1 MSARRQGAD
10 GSGRATLPLLPRLGW
25 RNLWRNGRRTALTA
39 GGVAFAVFLVVT
51 TMCIQ
56 LGSYVSMK
64 DTATGLLAGHLQVQ
78 SAAYVEDER
87 LEATLD
93 RAAAL
98 VAQVAAQ
105 PGIAAVAPR
114 LEAFALASADERS
127 FGARILGVDPAAEAR
142 TVEFHERIVAGR
154 HIEAA
159 DDAVLGEALARNLDV
174 GLGDEVVLLGSAS
187 RGGVAALAVTVSG
200 LFRTGMAELD
210 RSLLLADLGA
220 VQEAFA
226 LEDAVHTLVV
236 RTADLDATDA
246 TARELRQ
253 ALPAHWPEP
262 DGDPVVVRTWSDVL
276 PDLRQ
281 AIEIDR
287 LSGALFYWLV
297 MILVTFSVVNTFIM
311 TVFERTREFGMML
324 AVGMRP
330 LGIVGM
336 LQWEAAFLWALGTAV
351 GLLLAIPLVAWL
363 SAIGIYLGADIER
376 LATQMYMPTR
386 LYPTFAAEALTTAPL
401 VMFAATQLA
410 AVLPSLRLRRLQ
422 PVTALRMAA

>member
-1 MSARRQGAD
+1 LSVTRRRTAD
-10 GSGRATLPLLPRLGW
+10 GSRSTLPLLPRLGW

-51 TMCIQ
+51 VMCIQ

-64 DTATGLLAGHLQVQ
+64 DTATGLLTGHIQIQNVD
-78 SAAYVEDER
+78 YVEDER
-87 LEATLD
+87 LESAVPRAGALAELLAT
-93 RAAAL
+93 R
-98 VAQVAAQ
+98 
-105 PGIAAVAPR
+105 PGVAAVAPR
-114 LEAFALASADERS
+114 VEAFALASADERS

-142 TVEFHERIVAGR
+142 VVDFHQRIVAGR
-154 HIEAA
+154 HIRSAG
-159 DDAVLGEALARNLDV
+159 DAVLGESLARNLGA

-187 RGGVAALAVTVSG
+187 RGGVAALVVTVRG
-200 LFRTGMAELD
+200 LFRTGVAEID
-210 RSLLLADLGA
+210 RSLLLAELGA

-226 LEDAVHTLVV
+226 LADAAHTLVV
-236 RTADLDATDA
+236 RTNDLDAAA
-246 TARELRQ
+246 TMAAELRET
-253 ALPAHWPEP
+253 LPAQWPAA
-262 DGDPVVVRTWSDVL
+262 DGVPLAVRPWSDLL

-287 LSGALFYWLV
+287 VSNALFYWLV

-330 LGIVGM
+330 FGIVGM
-336 LQWEAAFLWALGTAV
+336 LQWEAAFLWAIGTAV
-351 GLLLAIPLVAWL
+351 GLLLAVALVAWL
-363 SAIGIYLGADIER
+363 SGVGIYLGADIER
-376 LATQMYMPTR
+376 LASEMYMPTR
-386 LYPTFAAEALTTAPL
+386 LYPTFAVEALTTAPL
-401 VMFAATQLA
+401 VMFLATQLA